1 MEEPLHVFVPMT
13 QPPASWNPI
22 ENDESMYA
30 GTVVL
35 QTERPMNDMEMV
47 RMTLA
52 GINPNLTVVNFQTF
66 EQQVADSSTT
76 SE

>member
-1 MEEPLHVFVPMT
+1 MFFVPMT
-13 QPPASWNPI
+13 QHPASWNPI

-35 QTERPMNDMEMV
+35 QTERPMNDMEKLV

-52 GINPNLTVVNFQTF
+52 GINPNLTRCNISDF
-66 EQQVADSSTT
+66 
-76 SE
+76 